1 MPELSQEPA
10 RHRALPAG
18 WRIGLVV
25 GVLMLPAAV
34 LTDRQVVALLRPDGA
49 PWLLDILQA
58 VTWLGYG
65 LVDIAV
71 PVAIGLA
78 ARGFGD
84 TNMLRRGCL
93 GGAVVAFAGILDQ
106 VVKNVVCRARP
117 SAAVPGAFFAVFP
130 CFPAPY
136 ALASF
141 PSGHA
146 TTAFA
151 LATLL
156 TLWYPK
162 WTAAWLGLAT
172 LVGWSRIALGPHFP
186 SDVLAGGLLGVA
198 VVLLWVRWVP
208 GTCKCKMQN

>member
-1 MPELSQEPA
+1 MKKLSNVPTRSA
-10 RHRALPAG
+10 ATWTG
-18 WRIGLVV
+18 WRIVLLVGLLILP
-25 GVLMLPAAV
+25 GV
-34 LTDRQVVALLRPDGA
+34 VVADQRFIVFLKPEGA
-49 PWLLDILQA
+49 PWLVGILQA

-84 TNMLRRGCL
+84 TRMLRRGCW
-93 GGAVVAFAGILDQ
+93 GAAAVAFAGILDQ
-106 VVKNVVCRARP
+106 VVKNIVCRARP
-117 SAAVPGAFFAVFP
+117 SAAAPGAFFAVFP

-136 ALASF
+136 ALSSF

-162 WTAAWLGLAT
+162 WAAAWLGLAA

-186 SDVLAGGLLGVA
+186 SDVLAGGLLGVG
-198 VVLLWVRWVP
+198 VVLLWVRWAP
-208 GTCKCKMQN
+208 GSERQKV